1 MKNNSQEVLIVGSGF
16 AGLISAIML
25 KNANISCKL
34 FEANPEIETSG
45 DRLTIFTNSM
55 KVMRLI
61 GVADEVITKGF
72 ILEVLKFQDNHGKLM
87 VNRSM
92 GKKSAYGEPTVTI
105 KRSKLHKII
114 LEKAEKLGVEIIYG
128 KKVIGVSENST
139 SVNLV
144 FEDGT
149 DYSGSFV
156 IGCDGIN
163 SFVRRS
169 VLNKDISPNYL
180 GLVYFGGFVHNQELI
195 KKLKLEEK
203 TVYVSVGPANF
214 FTYSYLKSR
223 EGSGNDTIH
232 WNCFLSQ
239 PERLRK
245 VELDRLQDKEVTER
259 VLNVFAR
266 WNNPIEEII
275 ENTSEVW
282 KTSLSDI
289 VEIESWSRGRIIVI
303 GDAAHAMSPL
313 LGQGA
318 GTAMEDAYA
327 LARLLE
333 KFDGDYN
340 LAFSELEKLR
350 KPRTTLIAK
359 RARKNSKR
367 TIVEFNNFATKLR
380 NKAFSLINY
389 LTPEK
394 YQNKIQL
401 YDIEKELNK
410 IK

>member
-1 MKNNSQEVLIVGSGF
+1 MKLFYRRALLQKAFAPLLLT
-16 AGLISAIML
+16 AGLSF
-25 KNANISCKL
+25 SC
-34 FEANPEIETSG
+34 
-45 DRLTIFTNSM
+45 
-55 KVMRLI
+55 
-61 GVADEVITKGF
+61 
-72 ILEVLKFQDNHGKLM
+72 
-87 VNRSM
+87 
-92 GKKSAYGEPTVTI
+92 
-105 KRSKLHKII
+105 
-114 LEKAEKLGVEIIYG
+114 
-128 KKVIGVSENST
+128 
-139 SVNLV
+139 
-144 FEDGT
+144 
-149 DYSGSFV
+149 
-156 IGCDGIN
+156 
-163 SFVRRS
+163 
-169 VLNKDISPNYL
+169 
-180 GLVYFGGFVHNQELI
+180 
-195 KKLKLEEK
+195 
-203 TVYVSVGPANF
+203 
-214 FTYSYLKSR
+214 
-223 EGSGNDTIH
+223 
-232 WNCFLSQ
+232 
-239 PERLRK
+239 
-245 VELDRLQDKEVTER
+245 
-259 VLNVFAR
+259 
-266 WNNPIEEII
+266 
-275 ENTSEVW
+275 
-282 KTSLSDI
+282 SDI

>member
-1 MKNNSQEVLIVGSGF
+1 MKNNSQEVIIVGSGF

-25 KNANISCKL
+25 KNANIPCKL
-34 FEANPEIETSG
+34 FEANSENETSG

-55 KVMRLI
+55 KVLRLV
-61 GVADEVITKGF
+61 GVADEVITNGF
-72 ILEVLKFQDNHGKLM
+72 VLEVLKFQDNHGKLM

-92 GKKSAYGEPTVTI
+92 GTKSDYGEPTVTI
-105 KRSKLHKII
+105 KRSNLHKII

-128 KKVIGVSENST
+128 KKVIGVSENSR

-149 DYSGSFV
+149 DYSGALV

-163 SFVRRS
+163 SFVRRT
-169 VLNKDISPNYL
+169 VLNKQISPNYL

-223 EGSGNDTIH
+223 VGSGNDTIH

-245 VELDRLQDKEVTER
+245 AELDRLQDKEVTER

-367 TIVEFNNFATKLR
+367 TIIEFNNFATKLR
-380 NKAFSLINY
+380 NKAFTLINY